1 MKAMNNMRFTLVAA
15 VAALMA
21 FSSLAQDVAA
31 KNAAPAP
38 TKAADKK
45 DAKGDKSY
53 MPIAEARAKI
63 GEIISEPVKM
73 TETMKKLSPED
84 QKSFVADV
92 NAAISKLPGS
102 VEDKT
107 AKYLNVNKAA
117 LKGASSGNMAN
128 VLAVT
133 FASVPPES
141 LTVISERYAN
151 DLFNRDADPSHKMS
165 DAAFEKTAAE
175 VVGKVVQATTGSD
188 DAGVRNT
195 LAILMFVRASNDS
208 IDGLS
213 DRLVETIPDT
223 TTRELAKKEWIPA
236 AMAKE
241 EGSSY
246 DAMLA
251 FADAGKNPNI
261 ELVIT
266 LAGPQILDALLVDMT
281 SGMDNNQGVQTTPIV
296 DQAFGGFDESRVNA
310 AELTDTKSTQ
320 ASANGGNAVPRTT
333 NPLVPW
339 NPEYQRGD
347 VQVTPETIIL
357 VKESV
362 IEEQSN
368 PTPTPEPEPE
378 PKPYPYTDL

>member
-1 MKAMNNMRFTLVAA
+1 MKAMKNIRLALVAA
-15 VAALMA
+15 IVALTA
-21 FSSLAQDVAA
+21 FASLAQEAA
-31 KNAAPAP
+31 TKKDAPAP
-38 TKAADKK
+38 TKAAATEDKDGK
-45 DAKGDKSY
+45 AYK
-53 MPIAEARAKI
+53 PLAEARAKI
-63 GEIISEPVKM
+63 GEIISDPVKM
-73 TETMKKLSPED
+73 TETLKELSPED
-84 QKSFVADV
+84 QKTFVADV

-117 LKGASSGNMAN
+117 LKGAASGNMAN

-151 DLFNRDADPSHKMS
+151 DLFNRDADPSHKMT
-165 DAAFEKTAAE
+165 DAAFEKTATE
-175 VVGKVVQATTGSD
+175 VVGKVAQATTGSD

-213 DRLVETIPDT
+213 DRLVDTMPDAA
-223 TTRELAKKEWIPA
+223 TRDLAKKEWIPA
-236 AMAKE
+236 AMASDEKK
-241 EGSSY
+241 SY

-251 FADAGKNPNI
+251 YADAGKSPNI

-266 LAGPQILDALLVDMT
+266 LAGPQILDAILVDIT
-281 SGMDNNQGVQTTPIV
+281 SGMDDKQGVQTTPVV
-296 DQAFGGFDESRVNA
+296 DQAFGGFDQSRVDA
-310 AELTDTKSTQ
+310 SEQYDTKSTQ
-320 ASANGGNAVPRTT
+320 AAANGGNAVPRTT

-339 NPEYQRGD
+339 NPEYQRGE
-347 VQVTPETIIL
+347 VQVTPETINA
-357 VKESV
+357 VKKSV
-362 IEEQSN
+362 IEEQSG
-368 PTPTPEPEPE
+368 PTPTPTPEPE